1 MLSRSCR
8 GEYWV
13 MCQLGWGRGW
23 EGLAKDMIPGPRPKE
38 EAGVEKK
45 RQVEVDRRPR
55 VDASEGLNI
64 C

>member
-1 MLSRSCR
+1 M
-8 GEYWV
+8 

-55 VDASEGLNI
+55 VDTSEGLNNI